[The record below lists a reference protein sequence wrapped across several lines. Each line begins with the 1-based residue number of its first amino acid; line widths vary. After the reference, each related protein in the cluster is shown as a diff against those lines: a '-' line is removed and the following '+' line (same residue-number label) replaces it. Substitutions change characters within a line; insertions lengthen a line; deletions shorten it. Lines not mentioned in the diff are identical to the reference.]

1 MITQHQLLDIGTQ
14 AVVACS
20 ILHSILP
27 PWDFLADFPRVQKF
41 YKVAIY
47 VIGYIGLNARS
58 TIYQSVSM
66 KNQVA
71 GDPSKTVAPQP

>member
-66 KNQVA
+66 KNQTSSQE
-71 GDPSKTVAPQP
+71 PTK